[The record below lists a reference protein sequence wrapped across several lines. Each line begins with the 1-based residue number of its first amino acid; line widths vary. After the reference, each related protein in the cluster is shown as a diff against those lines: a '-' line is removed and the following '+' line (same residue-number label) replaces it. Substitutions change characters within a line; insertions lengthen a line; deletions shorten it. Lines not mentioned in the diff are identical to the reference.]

1 MNSVPSNPSIRTLI
15 VEDELPAR
23 LWLRALCDRVA
34 GIQVVKECATAA
46 EASRALQTNAIDLL
60 LLDIELG
67 PHKGFDVLDNLPDA
81 PEPHLIVV
89 TAHEQYALQA
99 FENRAVDYLLKP
111 VREDRFRDTV
121 ARIQQQLR
129 DGKAAEMRTADG
141 QRPAASGNA
150 APPRP
155 RRYMERLTA
164 ERDGSFWVIDCRRI
178 TTLESAGNYVRIHE
192 SGDAR
197 PASIRGT
204 LQGIGALLD
213 PDAFVRINR
222 SVVVNMAFVE
232 HIERDAHSHFIFVMR
247 EDGRTFNVGRTF
259 HSRIARLLK
268 P

>member
-1 MNSVPSNPSIRTLI
+1 MNPVPFTSSIRTLI

-23 LWLRALCDRVA
+23 QWLRTLCDRIA

-46 EASRALQTNAIDLL
+46 EASRALKANAIDLV

-67 PHKGFDVLDNLPDA
+67 PHNGFEVLDSIPDSS
-81 PEPHLIVV
+81 EPHLVIV
-89 TAHEQYALQA
+89 TAHDEYAVQA

-121 ARIQQQLR
+121 ARIRQQ
-129 DGKAAEMRTADG
+129 MRNGDTRPTEG
-141 QRPAASGNA
+141 QRPALTGNGASL
-150 APPRP
+150 RP
-155 RRYMERLTA
+155 RRHIERLTA

-178 TTLESAGNYVRIHE
+178 MTLESAGNYVRINE
-192 SGDAR
+192 SGDPRSALV
-197 PASIRGT
+197 RGT

-213 PDAFVRINR
+213 PEAFVRINR

-247 EDGRTFNVGRTF
+247 EGGRTFNVGRTF

-268 P
+268 V